1 MFRHVSGH
9 RQRPSG
15 LPEAA
20 VYDIDRLP
28 KTGNELMMPPPSL
41 LLLIQHEDTNVV
53 LWPRIRNNQ
62 APRHKETFCPI
73 VLFRVI

>member
-53 LWPRIRNNQ
+53 L
-62 APRHKETFCPI
+62 
-73 VLFRVI
+73 